1 MKNAERDLHNAVSKA
16 KDVRLKV
23 HVTYVS
29 VPVIDKKYWPRPKP
43 KKTPSRIWGK
53 RGRPKAQA
61 KRKPTKKDT
70 EPRRTCWVQWPVLSP
85 AKLFQAIVE
94 SGSMSLLHHPDF
106 DWCDFWE
113 RASVEDWGRE
123 HPVVKQFDVEAR
135 ARAIAATFHGDEG
148 EGKRGRNTLILS
160 WSSIGVHGPSSLTKF
175 PFCAYTDFCKSFEE
189 QEFLITNVFG
199 SFKWH
204 VKKVVGHHMIAH
216 HCSLKFPALVL
227 KPIQQYKLLATVVHR
242 PPNWSVEFT
251 NPCGD
256 PGDVLA
262 IVFGVE
268 PKTWA
273 ETLAEGKGQIVRR
286 GLITEQDAGVVQ
298 FMAQHADE
306 MFPCRIVNNQ
316 LVCHS
321 SAGGSKRRRKA

>member
-1 MKNAERDLHNAVSKA
+1 MCMGQFAFAWNILSQAQCQARSK
-16 KDVRLKV
+16 VRLKV

-43 KKTPSRIWGK
+43 KKTPSRIWGR

-113 RASVEDWGRE
+113 RASEEDWGRE

-175 PFCAYTDFCKSFEE
+175 PFCVA
-189 QEFLITNVFG
+189 
-199 SFKWH
+199 W
-204 VKKVVGHHMIAH
+204 
-216 HCSLKFPALVL
+216 LV
-227 KPIQQYKLLATVVHR
+227 H
-242 PPNWSVEFT
+242 
-251 NPCGD
+251 
-256 PGDVLA
+256 
-262 IVFGVE
+262 
-268 PKTWA
+268 
-273 ETLAEGKGQIVRR
+273 
-286 GLITEQDAGVVQ
+286 
-298 FMAQHADE
+298 
-306 MFPCRIVNNQ
+306 
-316 LVCHS
+316 
-321 SAGGSKRRRKA
+321 